1 MAFHLQRRL
10 TKPVIELLSGI
21 ERSRKEGVMH
31 DFKMEADVEFQQLG
45 HAFNQAY
52 RELKSA
58 QDGILQAEK
67 MAAVGKLAAGVA
79 HEVGN
84 PLASISSV
92 VQLMRRRCQS
102 EDQLQQIDLIMDH
115 IRRISGFVRELLNFT
130 RPPKDDKRDMVDI
143 VAMLDQ
149 AVSLLGYDERS
160 KEVRVISEYD
170 EDLMKVSAN
179 ADRLAM
185 VFTNI
190 IVNAFDAMA
199 GHEGSQS
206 ILRISAQN
214 ENEKVVV
221 RFSDNGPGMSEE
233 AKESAFEPFFSTKQ
247 PGSGT
252 GLGLWICY
260 ETVQRH
266 DGTIRIETPPD
277 GGCTVVVELP
287 GFHGAPA
294 EA

>member
-1 MAFHLQRRL
+1 LDDIQVAFENWLDVSASFYGEGRQAIQKGTEQEVLSLANRVVSLTTEMVDQAHIRLKVKSDEVSGSVHNAWVVLCITLVAALLFGGVVAFHLQRRL

-21 ERSRKEGVMH
+21 ERSRKESVMH

-179 ADRLAM
+179 ADRLTM

-199 GHEGSQS
+199 GH
-206 ILRISAQN
+206 
-214 ENEKVVV
+214 
-221 RFSDNGPGMSEE
+221 
-233 AKESAFEPFFSTKQ
+233 
-247 PGSGT
+247 
-252 GLGLWICY
+252 
-260 ETVQRH
+260 
-266 DGTIRIETPPD
+266 
-277 GGCTVVVELP
+277 
-287 GFHGAPA
+287 
-294 EA
+294 